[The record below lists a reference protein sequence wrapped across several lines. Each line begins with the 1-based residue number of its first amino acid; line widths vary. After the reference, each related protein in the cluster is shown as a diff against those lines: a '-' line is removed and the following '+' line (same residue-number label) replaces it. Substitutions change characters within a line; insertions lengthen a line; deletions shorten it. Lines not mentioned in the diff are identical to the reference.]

1 MSSTKTYI
9 LQTLF
14 LIIEIVFFV
23 GLLLLAIAGYF
34 LFIYPL
40 WNEMELSSADI
51 DLMFEENP
59 LEMLLI
65 NFIPI
70 SLISLL
76 VMWLVHVVIFKRDEA
91 LLGFRRSGLVPE
103 FTLGWLWGFVL
114 IFFGFLLLVIADQI
128 DVIGFKLE
136 YDLLLGFLLM
146 FLIQSFS
153 EEILMRSYLIPT
165 IERRLGTWAAL
176 IITSVGFMAM
186 HLGNTGIAVIGC
198 LDLLL
203 GGILMGLLFI
213 KFRNIW
219 APTGF
224 HVAWNYF
231 QSTIFGFEVS
241 GVKTYSW
248 FLLDEKGYDIFT
260 GGEFGFEGS
269 IFSVLFLALS
279 IVFLWQR
286 SPDLIH
292 QFTVPTQTV
301 ADEDRDDHF

>member
-9 LQTLF
+9 LQILF
-14 LIIEIVFFV
+14 LIIEIVFFI
-23 GLLLLAIAGYF
+23 GLLLSALAAYF
-34 LFIYPL
+34 IVIYPL
-40 WNEMELSSADI
+40 WNDMELSSADI

-59 LEMLLI
+59 IEILLI

-70 SLISLL
+70 SLISLV
-76 VMWLVHVVIFKRDEA
+76 VMWVVHVLIFKRDESM
-91 LLGFRRSGLVPE
+91 LGFRISGLIPE

-128 DVIGFKLE
+128 DVVGYSLE
-136 YDLLLGFLLM
+136 WSLLFGFLLM

-153 EEILMRSYLIPT
+153 EEIIMRSYLIPT

-176 IITSVGFMAM
+176 LITSIGFMAM
-186 HLGNTGIAVIGC
+186 HLGNAGIGVIGC

-203 GGILMGLLFI
+203 GGIFMGLLFI

-241 GVKTYSW
+241 GIKTYSW
-248 FLLDEKGYDIFT
+248 FQLNEKGYDIFT

-269 IFSVLFLALS
+269 IFSILFLALS
-279 IVFLWQR
+279 ILFLWQR

-292 QFTVPTQTV
+292 QFTVPIQTV
-301 ADEDRDDHF
+301 SNEERHDHF